1 MQNRYTWKNA
11 RIIYSIE
18 ATIGKR
24 DPRGLPCTYI
34 YIYTCTISLSL
45 FRSLF
50 GYLRLASCVC
60 TGCAEIARWSGAK
73 IRVGQA
79 KWSELGMDAAI
90 RKVNRPLIAALSL
103 FSTARELSAIRDR
116 FVSSSM
122 KPRLHGL
129 LIRMEP
135 RRGRKEEG
143 SNRWKLNR
151 YSWNE
156 GWRRKKSY

>member
-1 MQNRYTWKNA
+1 
-11 RIIYSIE
+11 
-18 ATIGKR
+18 
-24 DPRGLPCTYI
+24 
-34 YIYTCTISLSL
+34 
-45 FRSLF
+45 
-50 GYLRLASCVC
+50 
-60 TGCAEIARWSGAK
+60 
-73 IRVGQA
+73 
-79 KWSELGMDAAI
+79 MDAAI

-156 GWRRKKSY
+156 EEGFQERKNCIKKEKCFLLFENSLLVIRPSKLFKFCLSPDKIRS